1 MTGSLTSV
9 TVSVEAIR
17 LGIWYGATGV
27 SGHPSASDL
36 VEDADL
42 KNACGLSL
50 VVQHVLGCRFLWD
63 WTCRWIVTR
72 LEVYVSVPS
81 SSPLEPIRSSSF
93 LDIEQSF
100 DPLDYTRRYIFA
112 GSLTILWS
120 FIVLLVLPDSPTNP
134 GKFFRSPEERRLLHE
149 RLESNMTGKDQTG
162 FKWGQVREAVGDVKI
177 WLFLCMG

>member
-1 MTGSLTSV
+1 MSPPHRLIRSYYRSLTSV

-50 VVQHVLGCRFLWD
+50 VVQHVLGCGFLWD

-93 LDIEQSF
+93 LDVE
-100 DPLDYTRRYIFA
+100 
-112 GSLTILWS
+112 
-120 FIVLLVLPDSPTNP
+120 
-134 GKFFRSPEERRLLHE
+134 
-149 RLESNMTGKDQTG
+149 
-162 FKWGQVREAVGDVKI
+162 
-177 WLFLCMG
+177 